1 MRLVLAASL
10 LTAVLAGCS
19 PRVTCEGASCNPLGT
34 DAGLPCGGSCSGFL
48 PVCDVQRNV
57 CITCGGGLGCSGLAP
72 VCDEAAA
79 NGSGACVAC
88 TPTEGCSGAWPH
100 CLIDARGR
108 RCVECLADSE
118 CGNDVCEPVTHRCTP
133 RSALDAG
140 EGGDDAGAGD
150 AGPAT
155 DAGVGDAGVGDAGSP
170 DAGPC
175 IVRPP
180 PIACTTECQEGF
192 ACNNGQC
199 VLNGGGGPVQVTLR
213 WNTAEDVDLHVLE
226 PVAGG
231 QTCDVYYGNAS
242 GSACGAVGVL
252 DLDSNAGCSI
262 DNVDIENV
270 IYPSG
275 APAPVGTYAVRVD
288 HYENCSA
295 ATTVVPYEV
304 EVRVGTN
311 VMGYCGAFV
320 AGGPG
325 WNNGGGANSGTQVM
339 TFTVP

>member
-1 MRLVLAASL
+1 MRLLAAASL
-10 LTAVLAGCS
+10 LTAVVLSACNA
-19 PRVTCEGASCNPLGT
+19 RVTCQGAGCGTMTT
-34 DAGLPCGGSCSGFL
+34 DAGLPCGGTCSGFL

-57 CITCGGGLGCSGLAP
+57 CVTCGGGLGCSGLAP
-72 VCDEAAA
+72 VCDESAS
-79 NGSGACVAC
+79 NGAGACVAC
-88 TPTEGCSGAWPH
+88 TSTEGCSGAYPH
-100 CLIDARGR
+100 CLVDARGR

-118 CGNDVCEPVTHRCTP
+118 CGNDVCEAVTHRCTP
-133 RSALDAG
+133 RATVDAG
-140 EGGDDAGAGD
+140 SGDDAGT
-150 AGPAT
+150 PT
-155 DAGVGDAGVGDAGSP
+155 DAGADDAGIDDAGSP
-170 DAGPC
+170 DAGGPC

-180 PIACTTECQEGF
+180 PVSCTTVCQEGF
-192 ACNNGQC
+192 TCTGGQC

-231 QTCDVYYGNAS
+231 QSCDVYYGNPD
-242 GSACGAVGVL
+242 GSQCGAVGVL

-275 APAPVGTYAVRVD
+275 APAPAGTYAVLAD

-304 EVRVGTN
+304 EVRVGSSL
-311 VMGYCGAFV
+311 MGYCGVFV